1 MIFRFEWVG
10 GRQHEGEEV
19 LMIPGGI
26 VGLILIIILLIIIF

>member
-1 MIFRFEWVG
+1 VG
-10 GRQHEGEEV
+10 RGASTRDGEEV